1 MEGFSPNPLVPV
13 GYTNAATPA
22 FVTNPQR
29 YASWYKSTSQTMNTG
44 TPGFTVVT
52 FNTSTPPSD
61 TTSITLTGGG
71 STFTVNR
78 AGTYLITMQIT
89 YANLASASFN
99 QDALG
104 LGLSLTRAGAT
115 GTVLRTSGR
124 ALQVVDGPSRSL
136 TGYVELQVG
145 DVFSMVSNIY
155 ITTMNSAVI
164 SGVSSFPN
172 NFDLNTS
179 ISWSLLNPA

>member
-1 MEGFSPNPLVPV
+1 MEGYPAWQPTPT
-13 GYTNAATPA
+13 GYINSTTPA
-22 FVTNPQR
+22 FVPNPQR
-29 YASWYKSTSQTMNTG
+29 YATWYKSTSQTMNAG

-61 TTSITLTGGG
+61 TSSISLTGGG

-78 AGTYLITMQIT
+78 AGTYLISMQIT
-89 YANLASASFN
+89 YANIASVFLN
-99 QDALG
+99 QDAMG
-104 LGLSLTRAGAT
+104 IGLSLTRAGAT
-115 GTVLRTSGR
+115 ATVLRTSGR
-124 ALQVVDGPSRSL
+124 TLQAIDGPSRSL

-145 DVFSMVSNIY
+145 DVFSMVSNMY
-155 ITTMNSAVI
+155 ITTVNSGLI